1 MPSIVYVHMYIANR
15 YCKIQTGQIFGQ
27 PSIFGEN
34 NYLEPISVKDP
45 FLGKV
50 ATGKGPFLSQ
60 ESSPCNWERFQQFL
74 EQFLSQERIL
84 SQKRRNLQPGKDLSF
99 PRTVT
104 SKGSKGERK
113 GKHSDPPMDFRT
125 SFLKIHDFSD
135 KFADL
140 IVECSTWLG

>member
-1 MPSIVYVHMYIANR
+1 MPSIVYVRMYVANT
-15 YCKIQTGQIFGQ
+15 YCKMQTGQIFSQ

-34 NYLEPISVKDP
+34 NYSEPISVKDP

-84 SQKRRNLQPGKDLSF
+84 SQKRRNLQLGKDLSF
-99 PRTVT
+99 PRMVT

-113 GKHSDPPMDFRT
+113 GKDSDPPVINGWPKRFFGQRFLLSLWTDF
-125 SFLKIHDFSD
+125 
-135 KFADL
+135 
-140 IVECSTWLG
+140 V

>member
-1 MPSIVYVHMYIANR
+1 MHQQIVNCMNLDEWESSQVFIIFEAA
-15 YCKIQTGQIFGQ
+15 FGQ

-34 NYLEPISVKDP
+34 NYSEPISVKDP

-84 SQKRRNLQPGKDLSF
+84 S
-99 PRTVT
+99 
-104 SKGSKGERK
+104 
-113 GKHSDPPMDFRT
+113 
-125 SFLKIHDFSD
+125 
-135 KFADL
+135 
-140 IVECSTWLG
+140 